1 METRP
6 EFTPQTHYIHPHIT
20 GDMVRYFEWMG
31 AAVYTADHRAGAMHG
46 KQFLVDSVYAGIDD
60 TYVYGRLDF
69 VGKPPEMDFDLV
81 VNLESWA
88 ADATASPARV
98 ASGRASRGRD
108 NAIVASDALRM
119 KNSPWRRPSDPSEE
133 VKIALLR
140 NFEFKLPL
148 AWLLAKPV
156 ASAAVSAEGKATTPV
171 TTLLRLR
178 FSLWQNRLPVDAL
191 PLEGWIE
198 LRLLSE
204 EDLAALAF

>member
-1 METRP
+1 
-6 EFTPQTHYIHPHIT
+6 
-20 GDMVRYFEWMG
+20 MVRYFEWMG

-60 TYVYGRLDF
+60 TYVYGRLDL
-69 VGKPPEMDFDLV
+69 VGEPPKMDFDLV

-88 ADATASPARV
+88 ADAQRPR
-98 ASGRASRGRD
+98 R
-108 NAIVASDALRM
+108 ALRVDVRVEAGATR
-119 KNSPWRRPSDPSEE
+119 SWRVTSSDEEQPLAMSDQPCQE

-140 NFEFKLPL
+140 NFEFKVPL
-148 AWLLAKPV
+148 AWMLAKPV
-156 ASAAVSAEGKATTPV
+156 ASAGSAEGKATIPV